1 MTMDEQFERINWE
14 MLQKFLK
21 KNPGTATFLGFHDPY
36 DKLLGDATLKAVY
49 ENLELIEEWHSQVEQ
64 NIDFEAL
71 SDSNKID
78 WQVLDRAYNLWRF
91 SFYERR
97 THEKDPEGL
106 DGIGTLIFIM
116 LVRNYAPF
124 DERVD
129 SIVARLEKLPLY
141 LKQFRTRFEK
151 SLQVKLWTE
160 IALEKGQRVPAF
172 FQFLVGAAKRRVPEA
187 LHHRLQKAVAA
198 LDQPLK
204 DHLEWLKSLLPTA
217 KEEWALGKA
226 KFDRLLELR
235 QLGMTSDAIYQLG
248 VKYLKELK
256 AERASLAGQIAPGKS
271 VTEVLKQIQGDAPT
285 TFEEVLKLTRQ
296 EVARAKQFL
305 IANDIATVD
314 ERDVLHVEE
323 TPAFIAPL
331 IPFAALWIPGHFEK
345 VQEGIY
351 TVTRPNDIKDLG
363 KDANYASIPNTAVH
377 EAYPGHFLQTARS
390 NRSGSFVRHMGAG
403 TETVEGWA
411 HYCEEMMREHGFQK
425 SLESRLMQ
433 VNEMIWRAARVIID
447 VNLSRGEMSFD
458 DAVDMLITETG
469 MSKNGAIAEVR
480 RYTQSPGQPLSY
492 LVGKHLILK
501 LRDEI
506 KERMGDA
513 YDEKFFHDTMTEN
526 GYLPIALLRNV
537 FELKL
542 AQT

>member
-1 MTMDEQFERINWE
+1 
-14 MLQKFLK
+14 
-21 KNPGTATFLGFHDPY
+21 
-36 DKLLGDATLKAVY
+36 
-49 ENLELIEEWHSQVEQ
+49 
-64 NIDFEAL
+64 
-71 SDSNKID
+71 
-78 WQVLDRAYNLWRF
+78 
-91 SFYERR
+91 
-97 THEKDPEGL
+97 
-106 DGIGTLIFIM
+106 
-116 LVRNYAPF
+116 
-124 DERVD
+124 
-129 SIVARLEKLPLY
+129 
-141 LKQFRTRFEK
+141 
-151 SLQVKLWTE
+151 
-160 IALEKGQRVPAF
+160 
-172 FQFLVGAAKRRVPEA
+172 
-187 LHHRLQKAVAA
+187 
-198 LDQPLK
+198 
-204 DHLEWLKSLLPTA
+204 
-217 KEEWALGKA
+217 
-226 KFDRLLELR
+226 
-235 QLGMTSDAIYQLG
+235 MTSDAIYQLG

-433 VNEMIWRAARVIID
+433 VNEMIWRGARVIID